1 MTPAQCRAARGLLDW
16 TRQRLADASHINTAI
31 IDNFEH
37 GFATP
42 QNATLN
48 ALRRALEIGGV
59 IFVDENAQGAGV
71 RLRKTKT
78 SGAAATIPIVEL
90 SAENDE

>member
-16 TRQRLADASHINTAI
+16 TRQRLADASNINTAI

-48 ALRRALEIGGV
+48 ALRRALEMGGV
-59 IFVDENAQGAGV
+59 IFVDENGQGAGV
-71 RLRKTKT
+71 RLRKTKP
-78 SGAAATIPIVEL
+78 SGAPTTIPIEEL